1 MSWCACGQL
10 QRRCVDGVE
19 AQNVE
24 NYVAGTGR
32 TFRIPAPGHR
42 RPHDIIAGD
51 DVMTGGPRPVPGLSN
66 GHGYDV
72 MNCIIVMTSCEYQAL
87 NAILFYHYYI
97 YFERKGVVHRSAPV
111 RHLVY

>member
-1 MSWCACGQL
+1 M
-10 QRRCVDGVE
+10 DGVE

-42 RPHDIIAGD
+42 RPHDIIAGG
-51 DVMTGGPRPVPGLSN
+51 DVITGGPRPVPGLSN

-72 MNCIIVMTSCEYQAL
+72 MKCVIVMASCEYQTL
-87 NAILFYHYYI
+87 NDSIFDETL
-97 YFERKGVVHRSAPV
+97 S
-111 RHLVY
+111 L

>member
-1 MSWCACGQL
+1 M
-10 QRRCVDGVE
+10 DGVE

-42 RPHDIIAGD
+42 RPHDIIAGG
-51 DVMTGGPRPVPGLSN
+51 DVITGGPRPVPGLSN

-72 MNCIIVMTSCEYQAL
+72 MNCIIVMTSCEY
-87 NAILFYHYYI
+87 H
-97 YFERKGVVHRSAPV
+97 KGVRTPFQDGGGGPPIF
-111 RHLVY
+111 RI

>member
-1 MSWCACGQL
+1 M
-10 QRRCVDGVE
+10 DGVE

-42 RPHDIIAGD
+42 RPHGIIAGG
-51 DVMTGGPRPVPGLSN
+51 DVITGGPRPVPGLGN

-72 MNCIIVMTSCEYQAL
+72 MNCIIVMTSCEDQAL
-87 NAILFYHYYI
+87 NANIFITIIFILK
-97 YFERKGVVHRSAPV
+97 EKGLSTARPPCGI
-111 RHLVY
+111 

>member
-1 MSWCACGQL
+1 MSWYGCGQL
-10 QRRCVDGVE
+10 HRRCVDGVE
-19 AQNVE
+19 TQNVE

-42 RPHDIIAGD
+42 RPHDIIAGG
-51 DVMTGGPRPVPGLSN
+51 DVITGGPRPVPRLGN

-87 NAILFYHYYI
+87 NANIFITSTVYLF
-97 YFERKGVVHRSAPV
+97 
-111 RHLVY
+111 

>member
-1 MSWCACGQL
+1 M
-10 QRRCVDGVE
+10 DGVE
-19 AQNVE
+19 TQNVE

-42 RPHDIIAGD
+42 RPHDIIAGG
-51 DVMTGGPRPVPGLSN
+51 DVITGGPRPVPGLSN

-72 MNCIIVMTSCEYQAL
+72 MNCVIVMTSCEYQAL
-87 NAILFYHYYI
+87 NANIFYYYYI

-111 RHLVY
+111 RHLVNINFAVCYDEL